1 MGVQVYGG
9 HGYISE
15 WGMEQNLRDT
25 RISCLYEGTTKIQA
39 LDLLGRKVL
48 GSQGRMLANFTQII
62 HQFCQENADNDE
74 VGQMVSTLA
83 KLNKQWRDLTSRI
96 AMQSTLNPEAIGA
109 AAVDYLYFSGYV
121 TLGYLLGKNSGLG
134 KKPN

>member
-1 MGVQVYGG
+1 MEMLSLLTPITKAFLTETGLESANMGVQVYGG

-48 GSQGRMLANFTQII
+48 GSQGRMLANFTKII
-62 HQFCQENADNDE
+62 HKFCQENADNDE

-83 KLNKQWRDLTSRI
+83 KLNQQWRDLTSRI
-96 AMQSTLNPEAIGA
+96 AMQST
-109 AAVDYLYFSGYV
+109 
-121 TLGYLLGKNSGLG
+121 
-134 KKPN
+134 